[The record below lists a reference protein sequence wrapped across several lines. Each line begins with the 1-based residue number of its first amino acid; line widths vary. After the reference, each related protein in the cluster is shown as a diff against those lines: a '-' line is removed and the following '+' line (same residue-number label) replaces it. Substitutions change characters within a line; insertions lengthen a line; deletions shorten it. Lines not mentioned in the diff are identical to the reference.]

1 MERPVSDDP
10 SEPAPPV
17 ISLLFGQPDPD
28 APVLVLVTSL
38 CAPLQSDANTRAHRD
53 ATLGR
58 RAHHLRKQAAEDG
71 REAAFDDALALL
83 VETLAEPIFD
93 PGGPVAIAVRGGA
106 RPVVWEV
113 ALPEPPSRQSLT
125 MHDAPPHWLAHEAEA
140 SGRSAHDHPDSPTAR
155 TANSATAVR
164 VPSGRHYRARVRS
177 TPGSDGAAGV
187 RLVEQSRP
195 RAVVWRSPGYPA
207 K

>member
-1 MERPVSDDP
+1 MSDT
-10 SEPAPPV
+10 SEPPPPV
-17 ISLLFGQPDPD
+17 IALLFGEPDPD

-58 RAHHLRKQAAEDG
+58 RAHHLRKQAIEEG

-83 VETLAEPIFD
+83 VDTLTEPIFD
-93 PGGPVAIAVRGGA
+93 PSGPVAIAVRGGA

-113 ALPEPPSRQSLT
+113 ALPEPPSRLSLS

-140 SGRSAHDHPDSPTAR
+140 SGRSAHDHPDSPPTRA
-155 TANSATAVR
+155 ANSATAVR
-164 VPSGRHYRARVRS
+164 VPSSRHYTARVRS
-177 TPGSDGAAGV
+177 TPVPEGAAAI
-187 RLVEQSRP
+187 RLVEQTGP